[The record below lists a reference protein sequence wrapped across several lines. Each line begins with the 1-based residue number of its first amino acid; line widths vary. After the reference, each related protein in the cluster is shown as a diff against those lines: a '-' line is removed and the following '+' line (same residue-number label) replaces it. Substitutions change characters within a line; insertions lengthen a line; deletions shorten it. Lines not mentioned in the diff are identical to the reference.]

1 MRSETDGRYDLD
13 RRSMRTTA
21 VIELRKVGPEEC
33 VAKRP
38 TVEARVELREPGSV
52 ALPGGRHERRG
63 HRFERAGGKGSKGG
77 VDCRAK
83 TGQRCAKHLTIPAT

>member
-52 ALPGGRHERRG
+52 AVPGGRTSAVATG
-63 HRFERAGGKGSKGG
+63 SNAQVGRAAPAVSIAGPRPASG
-77 VDCRAK
+77 VRS
-83 TGQRCAKHLTIPAT
+83 T